1 MDEPTNGLDV
11 HSQQLLF
18 DALLL
23 NDYFEHSTVLF
34 STHRV
39 SEIERFAD
47 NIVVLHQGKLV
58 TTGTAQSI
66 MNNVQ
71 SWRFNVSSLD
81 LITQSIKGI
90 CSIKQVDDTT
100 YLTNLSSSN
109 LTKDKLN
116 ALGATNIEQL
126 PGNLSKAISA
136 MTTKVHSIS
145 VQGKE
150 GNNV

>member
-58 TTGTAQSI
+58 TTGTVQSI

-81 LITQSIKGI
+81 SITQSVRGI

-116 ALGATNIEQL
+116 ALGRPT
-126 PGNLSKAISA
+126 
-136 MTTKVHSIS
+136 
-145 VQGKE
+145 
-150 GNNV
+150 